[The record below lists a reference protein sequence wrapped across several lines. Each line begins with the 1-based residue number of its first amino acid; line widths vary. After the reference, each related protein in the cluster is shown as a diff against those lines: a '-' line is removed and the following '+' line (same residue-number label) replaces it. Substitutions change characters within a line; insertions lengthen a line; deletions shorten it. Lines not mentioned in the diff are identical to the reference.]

1 MYLEILNYV
10 KFNFKW
16 LSLLFY
22 LILELVLGYNG
33 RDLNGEN
40 ITTTEEMK
48 VTSYV
53 YFKLIWCNF
62 LPVIR
67 FYCTLQE
74 VQ

>member
-33 RDLNGEN
+33 RDLNGEK

-53 YFKLIWCNF
+53 
-62 LPVIR
+62 V
-67 FYCTLQE
+67 LQTSL
-74 VQ
+74 V

>member
-53 YFKLIWCNF
+53 VY
-62 LPVIR
+62 
-67 FYCTLQE
+67 TLN
-74 VQ
+74 

>member
-53 YFKLIWCNF
+53 
-62 LPVIR
+62 V
-67 FYCTLQE
+67 LQTNL
-74 VQ
+74 V

>member
-1 MYLEILNYV
+1 MYLEILIYV

-22 LILELVLGYNG
+22 LILELVVGYSG

-53 YFKLIWCNF
+53 
-62 LPVIR
+62 V
-67 FYCTLQE
+67 LQTNL
-74 VQ
+74 V

>member
-1 MYLEILNYV
+1 MYLEILIYV

-22 LILELVLGYNG
+22 LILELVVGYNG

-53 YFKLIWCNF
+53 
-62 LPVIR
+62 V
-67 FYCTLQE
+67 LQTNL
-74 VQ
+74 V

>member
-22 LILELVLGYNG
+22 LTLELVVGYNG

-53 YFKLIWCNF
+53 
-62 LPVIR
+62 V
-67 FYCTLQE
+67 LQTNL
-74 VQ
+74 V

>member
-16 LSLLFY
+16 LSLLLY
-22 LILELVLGYNG
+22 LILELVVGYNG
-33 RDLNGEN
+33 RYLNGEN

-53 YFKLIWCNF
+53 
-62 LPVIR
+62 V
-67 FYCTLQE
+67 LQTNL
-74 VQ
+74 V